1 MAGFEPFPSDQQAR
15 VERSVADI
23 AAGKVVILVDDEDR
37 ENEGD
42 LVMAADKVTAE
53 SINFMAV
60 HGRGLVCVS
69 LTPDRVAELGLPMMV
84 RDNASPYGTAFTIS
98 IEARS
103 GVSTGISAADR
114 AHTIRI
120 AADPGSGERDIVSPG
135 HVFPLRARSGGVLVR
150 AGQTEGSVDLARLA
164 GCEPAGV
171 LCEIMNEDGTM
182 ARLPELLEFARTH
195 ELSVLT
201 VADLIAYRMRRETLV
216 VRVAE
221 GMVDTR
227 VMGRVRAM
235 LYRNPINS
243 LQYLALV
250 KGEVSPEK
258 PTLVRVT
265 SSNVWTDSLHSLRL
279 NGSPQITRCM
289 ELIAKEDTGVLLY
302 VLRPFD
308 ADEVLRQ
315 FTTVCEDFDGTLPDE
330 KAPTDPYPTAFRDYG
345 LGAQV
350 LRDLGAQRIRLITS
364 GSRRLVGVEGYGLE
378 VVERIG
384 LQPEESLQGGE
395 LTVLPGGRP

>member
-1 MAGFEPFPSDQQAR
+1 MADFVPFPSDQKVR
-15 VERSVADI
+15 VERALEDI
-23 AAGKVVILVDDEDR
+23 AAGKLVILVDDEDR

-42 LVMAADKVTAE
+42 LVMAADKVTPEA
-53 SINFMAV
+53 INFMAV

-69 LTPDRVAELGLPMMV
+69 LTPERVEDLGLDMMV
-84 RDNASPYGTAFTIS
+84 RDNASPYGTAFTVS

-114 AHTIRI
+114 AHTIKT
-120 AADPGSGERDIVSPG
+120 AADPSFGAQDLVSPG

-150 AGQTEGSVDLARLA
+150 AGQTEGSVDIARLS
-164 GCEPAGV
+164 GCQPAGV

-182 ARLPELLEFARTH
+182 ARLPELLEFASTH
-195 ELSVLT
+195 EMSVLT
-201 VADLIAYRMRRETLV
+201 VADLIAYRMVRETLV
-216 VRVAE
+216 RRVAE
-221 GMVDTR
+221 GQIECKPL
-227 VMGRVRAM
+227 GSVRAA

-250 KGEVSPEK
+250 KGKVSPET

-265 SSNVWTDSLHSLRL
+265 SSNVWTDSLQGMRL
-279 NGSPQITRCM
+279 DGSPQLTRCM
-289 ELIAKEDTGVLLY
+289 ELIAREGSGVIVY

-308 ADEVLRQ
+308 GDEVLRQ
-315 FTTVCEDFDGTLPDE
+315 FVSVCTDVDGTVPDAE
-330 KAPTDPYPTAFRDYG
+330 VVSDPYPTAFRDYG

-350 LRDLGAQRIRLITS
+350 LRDLGVRRVRLITS

-378 VVERIG
+378 VVERVTLG
-384 LQPEESLQGGE
+384 EDAAGGE
-395 LTVLPGGRP
+395 LAVLPGGRT